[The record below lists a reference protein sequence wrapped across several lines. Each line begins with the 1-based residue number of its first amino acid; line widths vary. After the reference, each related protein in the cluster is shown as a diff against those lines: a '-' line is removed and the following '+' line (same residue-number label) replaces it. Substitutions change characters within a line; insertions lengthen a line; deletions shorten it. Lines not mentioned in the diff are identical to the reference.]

1 MPVSNSA
8 RSRRSVL
15 RAGALGRGAAA
26 FREGAACGTTAA
38 DRAALAAATSPT
50 AQFYSAPMAPQIRNR
65 VVYDYLEGAL

>member
-1 MPVSNSA
+1 MTDTNSI

-50 AQFYSAPMAPQIRNR
+50 AQFYSAPMAPQTRNQ
-65 VVYDYLEGAL
+65 VVYDWLGGIL